1 MTTAPRQ
8 QLADELLRRFAAAL
22 RSAQLYSAGHPIIAR
37 NLEGLSTAIQLL
49 HALEP
54 EIVIGIVGDEIIVDE
69 TPVAKAATLAA
80 LVRRLEQS
88 AVERVTIDRGVTAD
102 ELATF
107 VEAASRVEAHA
118 GDQDVA
124 PFPALPHI
132 RVG

>member
-1 MTTAPRQ
+1 MWQPRAPASAARPGDDPMTAAPRQ

-54 EIVIGIVGDEIIVDE
+54 AIVIGVVGDEIIVDDA
-69 TPVAKAATLAA
+69 PVAKAETLGS

-88 AVERVTIDRGVTAD
+88 AVERVT
-102 ELATF
+102 
-107 VEAASRVEAHA
+107 
-118 GDQDVA
+118 
-124 PFPALPHI
+124 
-132 RVG
+132 